1 MHPSQTSQTL
11 QNDAVYIWVWYSYC
25 ATCHQKMLK
34 WTWYDDVIWC
44 WKRLIRSHGMSKQLK
59 RHRKRNSHDGQLNLF
74 ETTKVQTAVT
84 TWSTFATQICFK
96 ANISNRFKYQE
107 QNNLIYAYEDIP
119 CICAISIF
127 WIKWLKSLSCWCVP
141 SPNACHSDF
150 TTEISWLFTPGRFA
164 NILVH
169 KDAAWGEATWQQLA
183 ARVPLA
189 TWPTY
194 RHIRTWPAPPHA
206 FLRRSLMCA
215 ALPSP
220 SYAVSDRRSLKLG
233 FCEKM

>member
-1 MHPSQTSQTL
+1 MPYTSGFGTLTVRHAIKKCWNGHGMMMWYDVENDWYGHMACQNSWNDIEKGILMMVNWTCSKPPKSKQQWPHGARSQRKYVSKQTL
-11 QNDAVYIWVWYSYC
+11 
-25 ATCHQKMLK
+25 
-34 WTWYDDVIWC
+34 
-44 WKRLIRSHGMSKQLK
+44 
-59 RHRKRNSHDGQLNLF
+59 
-74 ETTKVQTAVT
+74 
-84 TWSTFATQICFK
+84 
-96 ANISNRFKYQE
+96 NISNRFKYQE

-183 ARVPLA
+183 TRVPLA

-194 RHIRTWPAPPHA
+194 RHIDISDISGRGP
-206 FLRRSLMCA
+206 R
-215 ALPSP
+215 LPMP
-220 SYAVSDRRSLKLG
+220 S
-233 FCEKM
+233 